1 MTDSFQRCFAESY
14 NTINTLIINQFQ
26 PKPNDTTQ
34 KSQKNLWDIFE
45 LFWSFLPKGDNFPK
59 NQALS
64 RTTPHGPLKPPCW
77 VSETNNGS
85 ITRSQENFRRAKRPK
100 FIRPFQSHLGGP
112 SNLEKVIKK
121 MSKKKRNKRKNDAG
135 NISQQPKK
143 ETYHKEITQV
153 LTETLVFSFT
163 RYAFFFFFFFFFF
176 FWFSWNLLI
185 LKRGLTWETYKISE

>member
-34 KSQKNLWDIFE
+34 KSQKTFGTFL
-45 LFWSFLPKGDNFPK
+45 SFFGHFCPKEIIPPK
-59 NQALS
+59 IRLS

-163 RYAFFFFFFFFFF
+163 RYAFFFFFL
-176 FWFSWNLLI
+176 FWLDFTDF
-185 LKRGLTWETYKISE
+185 KRGINLRDV